1 MLTTAFYAAFLG
13 MAFVFLS
20 VRTLRLRRS
29 LQIPIGDAGN
39 KVMLRAMRAH
49 SNFAEYVPL
58 SLFLI
63 YFVEIQGAHRFL
75 IHGLCLCLVVGRLT
89 HAFGV
94 SQITENY
101 KYRVFGMATT
111 FTSLVVSS
119 IYLLASYAWHAVA

>member
-1 MLTTAFYAAFLG
+1 MQITPFYAAFLG
-13 MAFVFLS
+13 LVFVGLS

-58 SLFLI
+58 ALFLI
-63 YFVEIQGAHRFL
+63 YFVEIQSAHRLL
-75 IHGLCLCLVVGRLT
+75 IHALCLCLVVGRLT

-94 SQITENY
+94 SQVTENY
-101 KYRVFGMATT
+101 KYRVFGMAMT

>member
-1 MLTTAFYAAFLG
+1 MQITPSYAAFLG
-13 MAFVFLS
+13 LVFVGLS

-58 SLFLI
+58 ALFLI
-63 YFVEIQGAHRFL
+63 YFVEIQNAHRLL

-94 SQITENY
+94 SQVTENY
-101 KYRVFGMATT
+101 KYRVFGMAMT